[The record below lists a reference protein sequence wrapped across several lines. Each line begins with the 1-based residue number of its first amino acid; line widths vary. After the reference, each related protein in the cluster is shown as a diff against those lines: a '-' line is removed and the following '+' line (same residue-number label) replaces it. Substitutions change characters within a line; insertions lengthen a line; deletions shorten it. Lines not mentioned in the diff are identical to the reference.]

1 VRHASQYGILHRSD
15 VPSDPYSE
23 FAKTFAG
30 TKEFGDGCSV
40 TGNP

>member
-1 VRHASQYGILHRSD
+1 MIGRVARTAA
-15 VPSDPYSE
+15 VT

-30 TKEFGDGCSV
+30 TKELGDGCSV